1 MKKFL
6 YAFSVVAAVF
16 FFSSA
21 YSPENAGT
29 RVGSDAAGFAVT
41 NDSNAISLQSLRGSY
56 VLISFWSST
65 DANSRIANK
74 MYNDFALNDNVQL
87 NYVAVNFDPSEN
99 VFDEITNIDKLHK
112 PAQFHVNN
120 GEKSVFFEKYRLD
133 EGYKSYL
140 VNPDGVIIAENPT
153 ESDLIKLT
161 RI

>member
-6 YAFSVVAAVF
+6 YAFSVVAAVLL
-16 FFSSA
+16 FSSA
-21 YSPENAGT
+21 YSPQNAGT

>member
-1 MKKFL
+1 MKKIL
-6 YAFSVVAAVF
+6 YAFIVVAAVF
-16 FFSSA
+16 LFSSA
-21 YSPENAGT
+21 YTPANTGT
-29 RVGSDAAGFAVT
+29 RVGQDAAGFAVT
-41 NDSNAISLQSLRGSY
+41 NDSNAINLQSLRGSY

-74 MYNDFALNDNVQL
+74 KYNDIASSDNAQF

-99 VFDEITNIDKLHK
+99 VFDEITDIDKLHK
-112 PAQFHVNN
+112 PAQFHADN
-120 GEKSVFFEKYRLD
+120 GEKSVLFEKYRLD

>member
-74 MYNDFALNDNVQL
+74 MYNDVALNDNVQL